1 MLKSFVYG
9 QFDKI
14 LLLIEFRR
22 IQDFIFCRY
31 GW

>member
-22 IQDFIFCRY
+22 TRGFIFCRY